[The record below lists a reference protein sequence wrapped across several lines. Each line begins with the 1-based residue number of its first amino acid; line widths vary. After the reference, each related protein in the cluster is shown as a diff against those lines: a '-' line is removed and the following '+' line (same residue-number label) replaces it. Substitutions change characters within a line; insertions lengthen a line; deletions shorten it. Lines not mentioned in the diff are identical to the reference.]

1 MTLTIVSFEECL
13 ELLIS
18 MSLVDRDPVT
28 NTVSVHRVI
37 QLEFRKSL
45 GDEDRRQAL
54 KLASKLLL
62 EAFPKQVNGLS
73 LRREW
78 PQCVTYI
85 QHILSI
91 INHYKACQV
100 SPEYPGEFFDLA
112 VCLSSAA
119 W

>member
-1 MTLTIVSFEECL
+1 
-13 ELLIS
+13 

-45 GDEDRRQAL
+45 DDEYRRQAL

-73 LRREW
+73 LRLEW
-78 PQCVTYI
+78 PQCVMYI
-85 QHILSI
+85 QHILSV
-91 INHYKACQV
+91 INHCKAYQV
-100 SPEYPGEFFDLA
+100 SPEYPGEFVDLA